1 MTGKPQT
8 TSPAQQPTQVPPAHT
23 NRRRGLGHH
32 VQALYRVSWTGER
45 TATSTGHRRV
55 VRSVDPSPR
64 DVHGVEPLKVAGY
77 ADGVQTRFLLR
88 HHDHRPISLLWAAAG
103 AVTSDATL
111 IEFGQRLEL
120 VGSAADEALLTRL
133 SEVGNGLP
141 FHLLQELTP
150 WGVAASTDGLL
161 NHWREE
167 LERQVVAT
175 AEIPTGRH
183 LVVDGSI
190 RQHTGDQLVGAVKS
204 VDTQYLAD
212 ESALPYKA
220 GWRSPVFSLPA
231 TTTAEQDVVSC
242 YLRLHDA
249 PGSTSWSHSLIRLE
263 ARDPETLDAA
273 CALALRQRQFASSG
287 DGRWA
292 VHLAGIHV
300 AEQVLRAFRHPCL
313 EL

>member
-1 MTGKPQT
+1 MTGKPHT
-8 TSPAQQPTQVPPAHT
+8 TTPAQPPTRVPPAHT
-23 NRRRGLGHH
+23 DRRRGLGHH
-32 VQALYRVSWTGER
+32 VQALYRASWTGGGPS
-45 TATSTGHRRV
+45 TDTGHRRV

-64 DVHGVEPLKVAGY
+64 DVRRLQPLDVAGY

-88 HHDHRPISLLWAAAG
+88 HHDHRPISLLWTAAG
-103 AVTSDATL
+103 AVTEDATL
-111 IEFGQRLEL
+111 FQFGQRLEL
-120 VGSAADEALLTRL
+120 VGSAADEVLLAKL
-133 SEVGNGLP
+133 SEIGNGLP
-141 FHLLQELTP
+141 FHLLNELTP
-150 WGVAASTDGLL
+150 WGVAASTEELL
-161 NHWREE
+161 NHWRGEM
-167 LERQVVAT
+167 ERQVVAT
-175 AEIPTGRH
+175 AEIPAGRY

-190 RQHTGDQLVGAVKS
+190 RQHSGDRLLGAVKS
-204 VDTQYLAD
+204 VDTQFLSD

-263 ARDPETLDAA
+263 ARDPETLDAG